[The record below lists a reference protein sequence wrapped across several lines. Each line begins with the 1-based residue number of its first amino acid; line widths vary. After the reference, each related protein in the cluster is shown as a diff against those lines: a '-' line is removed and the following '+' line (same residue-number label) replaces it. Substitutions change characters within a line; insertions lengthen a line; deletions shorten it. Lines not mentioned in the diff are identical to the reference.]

1 MTCVPGSLM
10 VLSFP
15 SLMPLYMRQV
25 PKWSGQSP
33 EGVSRWHHYHDS
45 TTAFWAFYWFRN
57 DILDSGHPKSSHD
70 FSDGRMWLH
79 CCQSLSWPER
89 FRVRL
94 NWPMG
99 GKRCSWW
106 ALYHRTSKQHQ
117 EFGKPEIPQFLLPIH
132 IKVRLNICYPR
143 PGRFVLLQILHLT
156 SLGVIGPQ
164 KISGRCFQICVAP
177 I

>member
-57 DILDSGHPKSSHD
+57 DILDSGHPKSSHG

-106 ALYHRTSKQHQ
+106 AHLTPNFQATSGVWKAWNPTVSVANSH
-117 EFGKPEIPQFLLPIH
+117 K
-132 IKVRLNICYPR
+132 RLNMYYPR
-143 PGRFVLLQILHLT
+143 PGRFVLL
-156 SLGVIGPQ
+156 
-164 KISGRCFQICVAP
+164 
-177 I
+177 